1 MSLFDDLSRILED
14 RLEEFLRNNP
24 HLELQALE
32 EQLQQQESDAV
43 GLFADLQRQERQLKD
58 NILSTAKEVQLW
70 HERIEKAQ
78 KADRQDLLQPAQER
92 EAALLR
98 QGNMLWGQMQGIKE
112 RLERTKDLVKQIQ
125 LRRQEVHAK
134 VTAAQAA
141 QAAARASQSASQA
154 GFQAASQASTSA
166 DKAWETTGYQ
176 NVGQRPSGGDDLDEQ
191 FRKWELEE
199 EIEQLKREIRP

>member
-14 RLEEFLRNNP
+14 RLEEFLRDNP

-32 EQLQQQESDAV
+32 EQLQQQESDAI
-43 GLFADLQRQERQLKD
+43 GLMADLQRQERQLKD

-70 HERIEKAQ
+70 HERTEKAR
-78 KADRQDLLQPAQER
+78 KANRQDLVQPAQER

-125 LRRQEVHAK
+125 IRRKEVRAK
-134 VTAAQAA
+134 VTAAQAT
-141 QAAARASQSASQA
+141 
-154 GFQAASQASTSA
+154 QAASRATSSA
-166 DKAWETTGYQ
+166 GNTWENTGWDQ
-176 NVGQRPSGGDDLDEQ
+176 NVASRPASGDDLDEQ

>member
-1 MSLFDDLSRILED
+1 MSLFDDLSRILET

-32 EQLQQQESDAV
+32 EQLQQQEADAI
-43 GLFADLQRQERQLKD
+43 GLMADLQRQERQLKD

-70 HERIEKAQ
+70 HERIDKAKQ
-78 KADRQDLLQPAQER
+78 ANRDDLVKPAQER

-98 QGNMLWGQMQGIKE
+98 QGNMLWGQMQGVKE

-125 LRRQEVHAK
+125 IRRKEVRAK
-134 VTAAQAA
+134 VTAAQAE
-141 QAAARASQSASQA
+141 QAAAKANNTSETMGWNQSVS
-154 GFQAASQASTSA
+154 
-166 DKAWETTGYQ
+166 
-176 NVGQRPSGGDDLDEQ
+176 QRPSAGDELDEK

>member
-14 RLEEFLRNNP
+14 RLEEFLRDNP

-32 EQLQQQESDAV
+32 EQLQQQESDAI
-43 GLFADLQRQERQLKD
+43 GLMADLQRQEQQLKD

-70 HERIEKAQ
+70 HERTEKAR
-78 KADRQDLLQPAQER
+78 KANRQDLVQPAQER

-125 LRRQEVHAK
+125 IRRKEVRAK
-134 VTAAQAA
+134 VTAAQAT
-141 QAAARASQSASQA
+141 
-154 GFQAASQASTSA
+154 QAASRATSSTGN
-166 DKAWETTGYQ
+166 AWENTGWDQ
-176 NVGQRPSGGDDLDEQ
+176 NVAPRPASGDDLDEQ